1 MDFYRALS
9 PFYDEIFPASTEAIS
24 FLDSQCKTRV
34 DGELRILDA
43 ACGTGGHVLGLSSL
57 GYDVTGIDID
67 ASMINLAQEKEYAK
81 EIDFIEGDMRS
92 LGEHS
97 FPDKFDLIY
106 CIGNSLVH
114 LNEVREI
121 EIFLNKVKKL
131 LRPSG
136 RGVVQILN
144 YDRIREKRI
153 TELPQID
160 AAGGEVTFFRRY
172 VFESA
177 DSLLFEGELR
187 VKGAALSRI
196 MDMDQTGDTL
206 DGGSGDRVF
215 VNQIRLL
222 PLSGK
227 NASFS
232 V

>member
-136 RGVVQILN
+136 RGVVQILPPWN
-144 YDRIREKRI
+144 LPSLILPI
-153 TELPQID
+153 TISFH
-160 AAGGEVTFFRRY
+160 GSMFFHPWQLRRY
-172 VFESA
+172 
-177 DSLLFEGELR
+177 
-187 VKGAALSRI
+187 I
-196 MDMDQTGDTL
+196 MDDQSPSIFLLNLKKQGSKRRTL
-206 DGGSGDRVF
+206 HPA
-215 VNQIRLL
+215 I
-222 PLSGK
+222 
-227 NASFS
+227 
-232 V
+232 